1 MRAATAV
8 FRMQHALV
16 HLRAA
21 DPVLARLIDDVGP
34 YAIQFLDPD
43 FHTLVK
49 SIVYQQLSGKVAL
62 VIFDRLVA
70 AAANG
75 QLTPDTV
82 LKLRTPR
89 LRAVGLSQQKISY
102 IRDLAHHARSGAI
115 DFAGLRARTDE
126 EVCEALTA
134 VKGIGVWTAQMFL
147 IFALR
152 RPDVMPSGD
161 LGIRAAVRKL
171 YGLPEMPKPSE
182 VEQRAAKWKPYRTVA
197 SWYLWRS
204 LDAKAGL

>member
-1 MRAATAV
+1 MHAATAV

-21 DPVLARLIDDVGP
+21 DPVLARLIDEVGP
-34 YAIQFLDPD
+34 YAIEFLEPD
-43 FHTLVK
+43 FQTLVK

-62 VIFDRLVA
+62 VIFNRLVA
-70 AAANG
+70 AAGNG
-75 QLTPDTV
+75 RLTPEAV
-82 LKLRTPR
+82 LRLRMPR

-102 IRDLAHHARSGAI
+102 IRDLARQARSGAI
-115 DFAGLRARTDE
+115 DFACLPALTDD
-126 EVCEALTA
+126 EVCESLTA

-152 RPDVMPSGD
+152 RLDVMPSGD

-171 YGLPEMPKPSE
+171 YGLPEMPKPAE
-182 VEQRAAKWKPYRTVA
+182 VEERAGKWKPYRTVA